1 MTAIEAP
8 TESAEALGLRT
19 APMGRRIGAS
29 LIDGAIM
36 LLAASPATAAL
47 VILLLRAAETG
58 PSALLEPQGT
68 ELLLVIVG
76 TALSAALSLAQVIAH
91 GVRGRSLGRWMTGLR
106 AVAVERWTPPGI
118 GRALLRA
125 VVLGASVVVVP
136 VIGPAVLL
144 ASPLWDGEKRG
155 RGMLDRVAREWCI
168 DSRHGVDPLDKD
180 AMRAARRAIREAP
193 RRRVADARPLHSGG
207 PRSGLQ
213 IPTDRSSAGVVSAG
227 AGTEWAPPAVLSSG
241 AAAALSSGAAAAPLA
256 PAAPLSSAAPLA
268 PASEPRGAIRLRFDD
283 GTSLELLGRVLVGRA
298 PASEPGESVDEL
310 IALEDSSMQLSK
322 THALFAVDG
331 AGAFVVD
338 RDSRN
343 GVRLI
348 GSDGRG
354 GLVAPRERIPL
365 TAGSI
370 VEIGGRRITIERT
383 DSA

>member
-155 RGMLDRVAREWCI
+155 RGILDRVAREWCI

-207 PRSGLQ
+207 PHSGLQ

-241 AAAALSSGAAAAPLA
+241 AAAAPLA

-268 PASEPRGAIRLRFDD
+268 PVSEPRGAIRLRFDD

-298 PASEPGESVDEL
+298 PVSEPGESVDEL